1 MFRVFSQDIE
11 KFIEESVNG
20 VVLFSLGSMIKG
32 CSLSYTAQLAFKQA
46 FAEIPQRV
54 IWKYEEKMDNV
65 PSNVMLSQWI
75 PQRDILGRLYF
86 ILILAA
92 VCYRYCN
99 LLSYF
104 YLAHANVKVFIS
116 HCGQSGTYEAIHTT
130 TPIIAVPINGDQN
143 SAASILQNLEV
154 AVFLDIHTISKQS
167 VLEALNS
174 IINNTR

>member
-1 MFRVFSQDIE
+1 MNPNAIEIGGIHIEKENPLPKDIE

-92 VCYRYCN
+92 G
-99 LLSYF
+99 LL
-104 YLAHANVKVFIS
+104 
-116 HCGQSGTYEAIHTT
+116 
-130 TPIIAVPINGDQN
+130 
-143 SAASILQNLEV
+143 
-154 AVFLDIHTISKQS
+154 
-167 VLEALNS
+167 
-174 IINNTR
+174 